1 MTENREMCKN
11 IAMDL
16 EAYASGEMYRCPEC
30 GEIITFNN
38 DQLNNEEGLY
48 TCQEC
53 NATFEEHEL
62 ESLSLY
68 DYFDDVFDIEYRFGS
83 DRQLRSVKL
92 LVAYGG
98 PNIYIDTASCAVEL
112 YWWGDRASY
121 PIDRDVCGEI
131 DSVFEEIFNC

>member
-11 IAMDL
+11 IAEDL

-53 NATFEEHEL
+53 NATF
-62 ESLSLY
+62 
-68 DYFDDVFDIEYRFGS
+68 
-83 DRQLRSVKL
+83 
-92 LVAYGG
+92 
-98 PNIYIDTASCAVEL
+98 
-112 YWWGDRASY
+112 
-121 PIDRDVCGEI
+121 
-131 DSVFEEIFNC
+131 